1 MNLRYA
7 NINAKLKGMHAKFLN
22 KDKLYQLSRQNDL
35 KNAVYFIKNELDV
48 LENLDENANRLIIEK
63 ELDKTI
69 IKDIYKIDKILPK
82 KEKEIFK
89 IYISKYEIKCIIEIY
104 KSVHNNI
111 DINNSVDLVKLWTD
125 EIFKNIG
132 QIATATNN
140 EQFLKYL
147 KKSRYYK
154 IVKSFIESETENLAE
169 LEMALY
175 KKYFKDLYSSLIKLN
190 KKALNLIGQ
199 NIDLLNIQWIYRMKK
214 YYKLSKEEIREKI
227 LDINYNLTNQ
237 SIEDLLDLKDYEDFR
252 KIIKSTKYAK
262 IVKNTDEKS
271 LEYEINKYLYN
282 KCKKEFIIGRYNI
295 NTVFCYMTL
304 KEFQKQNIINILGG
318 INYKIDKREIESKI
332 IT

>member
-7 NINAKLKGMHAKFLN
+7 SINAKLKGMYAKFLN
-22 KDKLYQLSRQNDL
+22 KDELYQLSRQNDL
-35 KNAVYFIKNELDV
+35 KNAVYFIKNELEV
-48 LENLDENANRLIIEK
+48 LKNIDENVTRLTMEK
-63 ELDKTI
+63 ELDKMI
-69 IKDIYKIDKILPK
+69 IEDIYKIEKILPE

-89 IYISKYEIKCIIEIY
+89 TYISKYEIKCIIEIY

-111 DINNSVDLVKLWTD
+111 DINNSSELVNVWTK
-125 EIFKNIG
+125 EIFKNIK
-132 QIATATNN
+132 QISFATND
-140 EQFLKYL
+140 EQFCEALKN
-147 KKSRYYK
+147 SRYYK
-154 IVKSFIESETENLAE
+154 VIKEYIENKSESLAD

-175 KKYFKDLYSSLIKLN
+175 KKYFKDLYSKLIKLN

-199 NIDLLNIQWIYRMKK
+199 DIDLLNIQWIYRMKK
-214 YYKLSKEEIREKI
+214 YYRLSKEEVRKKI
-227 LDINYNLTNQ
+227 LNINYYLTKQ
-237 SIEDLLDLKDYEDFR
+237 SIEDLLELKNYEDLKR
-252 KIIKSTKYAK
+252 IIDSTKYSK
-262 IVKNTDEKS
+262 IVQNIEEKS

-282 KCKKEFIIGRYNI
+282 KCKKEFMIGRYNI